1 MTHGE
6 RLGVGLGGA
15 GLLLALVLLPSSVFY
30 GDGWGLVESLARR
43 ELVLPHPG
51 YVTAGA
57 LVGIPTGSRPE
68 TALRLV
74 SALGGA
80 LLVAGTFAGLRG
92 LRFARGPAAFGALL
106 VALAPATLFFS
117 RHIEVHALH
126 AGCAAV
132 AFAAI
137 ANASRGRPFALA
149 SLLVTHA
156 SGVLSAPFL
165 LWIGASTSRERKAP
179 WRPLLLGA
187 LLALLFAAGVS
198 AFQAAY
204 APGALV
210 HPGDWSPVHAALR
223 LFRWLGGSG
232 SEGGTGYPV
241 HALLLPAGLLS
252 AAGLVGLVCLFLRAR
267 SLGVPLLAWTL
278 VYLAFWAWNGFA
290 ERGGYLMPIYP
301 ALAAGAAE
309 LARSF
314 LARAGRVGL
323 AWRWVPAGAL
333 SLVVVGQGAFGVAR
347 GFLPSQ
353 GPDPFRWVEALR
365 EETRDEGSFA
375 TLDPAHGSLA
385 RRYAGLEVVH
395 LSTIVAFRPAD
406 RRPAL
411 DAVAA
416 EALRLSRAGRRVYF
430 DGDMPGEYVGH
441 PEFEGLLDRLREQG
455 ELREVARP
463 PLHLWR
469 VFPR

>member
-92 LRFARGPAAFGALL
+92 LRFARGPATFGALL

-137 ANASRGRPFALA
+137 ANASRGRPFAVA

-165 LWIGASTSRERKAP
+165 LWIEAARERKAP
-179 WRPLLLGA
+179 WSAFLLGG
-187 LLALLFAAGVS
+187 LLALLFAAAVS
-198 AFQAAY
+198 AFQEIF
-204 APGALV
+204 APGAPI
-210 HPGDWSPVHAALR
+210 HPGDWSPIHAALR

-241 HALLLPAGLLS
+241 HALLLPAGLL
-252 AAGLVGLVCLFLRAR
+252 AATGLAGLALLLRRSPGL
-267 SLGVPLLAWTL
+267 GWPLLAWTL
-278 VYLAFWAWNGFA
+278 AYLLFWAWNGYA
-290 ERGGYLMPIYP
+290 EQGGYLMPIYP
-301 ALAAGAAE
+301 AFAAGAAE

-314 LARAGRVGL
+314 LALAGRAGI

-333 SLVVVGQGAFGVAR
+333 SLLVVGQGAFGVPR
-347 GFLPSQ
+347 GFLPSR
-353 GPDPFRWVEALR
+353 GPDPFRWIDALR
-365 EETRDEGSFA
+365 EETRHEGTFA

-395 LSTIVAFRPAD
+395 LSTIVSFQPTD
-406 RRPAL
+406 RRPAM

-416 EALRLSRAGRRVYF
+416 EALRLAKAGWKVYF
-430 DGDMPGEYVGH
+430 DGDMPGEYAGH

-463 PLHLWR
+463 PLHVWR
-469 VFPR
+469 VLPR